1 MTFDTLILGV
11 ARPVRGGA
19 DRAHRLEGQGLRL
32 GSANGMMRPREKR
45 LGVVDTAIV
54 DQKRL
59 VAGAARLMASI

>member
-1 MTFDTLILGV
+1 
-11 ARPVRGGA
+11 
-19 DRAHRLEGQGLRL
+19 
-32 GSANGMMRPREKR
+32 MMRPREKR